1 MAAEGP
7 VLVIAGPGSGKT
19 RVLTHRIAYI
29 IETKKAKPEN
39 ILAVTFTNKAAQEMK
54 NRVEALLGEIN
65 RENNA
70 SKKETAFPAD
80 DADINQ
86 TLNSIYEDTKK
97 FPPGRSLSSE
107 DCDEKTRNSLESLP
121 TGQAGSDE
129 RPRRGGNFQFPVS
142 SFYIPH
148 SMFHFPTI
156 STFHSLCVKILR
168 REAEFIGYKKEFII
182 FDSDDQKSCVKKIL
196 KKLNLNDEQFNPKA
210 ILSEIGNAKNE
221 LITPESYGG
230 MAESYFQQV
239 SSKVYDLYQKELRQN
254 NSLDFDD
261 LIMQTIVLFLRRPE
275 ILEKYQDKFKYIM
288 VDEYQDTNHAQ
299 YKLINLLSRKHK
311 NIFVVGDDWQSIYR
325 WRGADIR
332 NILEF
337 EKNYPGAKT
346 ILLEQNYRS
355 TQEILDVSYSIISKN
370 INRKEKKLW
379 SEKKT
384 SQPIIVYEAA
394 DEKGEAEFIV
404 SQIAKMNSGENIK
417 LGDMAILYRTNA
429 QSRAVEETFLR
440 YGVPY
445 KIVGGLKFYARRE
458 IKDLIAYFRLIQNPD
473 DLSSF
478 ERIANVPKR
487 GLGKATLEKLIII
500 AREKKM
506 DIINLILESEHK
518 NIAKKRMADLV
529 RFADLIKECRQKSS
543 KMKISELLKYLLES
557 IEYKEYIID
566 GTEEGD
572 SRWENVREL
581 FTALEKYEKFF
592 AKEALKLFTEEVA
605 LATDL
610 DNVDDN
616 HDAATLMTLHSA
628 KGLEYDAVF
637 IIGLEEGL
645 LPHSM
650 SADNPADIEEER
662 RLCYVGITRAKSKV
676 YLLFARVRRIFGSS
690 QANYPSRF
698 ISDIPKHLVDFQNQG
713 YSYLRDEDDFIE
725 RD

>member
-1 MAAEGP
+1 MATEGP

-19 RVLTHRIAYI
+19 RVLTHRIVYI

-39 ILAVTFTNKAAQEMK
+39 ILAVTFTNKAAKEMK
-54 NRVEALLGEIN
+54 NRVEALLGEMN
-65 RENNA
+65 RENNTG
-70 SKKETAFPAD
+70 KKETDFPAD
-80 DADINQ
+80 DASINQ
-86 TLNSIYEDTKK
+86 TLNSIYEDNKELENNSSLQRGENEITNNPNYQYPAPDIYYSK
-97 FPPGRSLSSE
+97 FQIP
-107 DCDEKTRNSLESLP
+107 NSKF
-121 TGQAGSDE
+121 
-129 RPRRGGNFQFPVS
+129 N
-142 SFYIPH
+142 
-148 SMFHFPTI
+148 FPTI

-168 REAEFIGYKKEFII
+168 KKAEFIGYKKEFII
-182 FDSDDQKSCVKKIL
+182 FDGDDQKSCVKKIL
-196 KKLNLNDEQFNPKA
+196 KKLNLSDEQFNPKA

-221 LITPESYGG
+221 LITPEEYSG

-239 SSKVYDLYQKELRQN
+239 ASKVYDLYQKELRQN

-275 ILEKYQDKFKYIM
+275 VLEKYQDKFKYIM

-379 SEKKT
+379 SEKKA

-404 SQIAKMNSGENIK
+404 SQIAKMNSRENIK
-417 LGDMAILYRTNA
+417 LRDIAILYRTNA

-440 YGVPY
+440 YSVPY
-445 KIVGGLKFYARRE
+445 KIVGGVKFYARRE
-458 IKDLIAYFRLIQNPD
+458 IKDLIAYFRLIQNSD
-473 DLSSF
+473 DLASF
-478 ERIANVPKR
+478 ERIANVPRR
-487 GLGKATLEKLIII
+487 GLGKTTLEKLTVI
-500 AREKKM
+500 AREKDL
-506 DIINLILESEHK
+506 DIIDLILESKHK
-518 NIAKKRMADLV
+518 NIAKKRMADLA
-529 RFADLIKECRQKSS
+529 RFANLIKECRQKSS
-543 KMKISELLKYLLES
+543 KVKIRELLKYLLES
-557 IEYKEYIID
+557 IEYKEYIVD

-572 SRWENVREL
+572 DRWKNVQEL
-581 FTALEKYEKFF
+581 FTALEKYEKFN

-616 HDAATLMTLHSA
+616 HDAVTLMTLHSA

-650 SADNPADIEEER
+650 SADNPAEIEEER
-662 RLCYVGITRAKSKV
+662 RLCYVGITRAKTKV
-676 YLLFARVRRIFGSS
+676 HLLFARVRRIFGSS

-713 YSYLRDEDDFIE
+713 YSYLRDEDDFVE

>member
-1 MAAEGP
+1 MANIFKNLNEKQKEAVMATEGP

-29 IETKKAKPEN
+29 IETKKAQAEN
-39 ILAVTFTNKAAQEMK
+39 ILAVAFTNKAAKEMK
-54 NRVEALLGEIN
+54 NRVEALLGEIS
-65 RENNA
+65 RENNTD
-70 SKKETAFPAD
+70 KKEASFPAD
-80 DADINQ
+80 DLDINQ
-86 TLNSIYEDTKK
+86 TLNSIYENKK
-97 FPPGRSLSSE
+97 EVENNNQSL
-107 DCDEKTRNSLESLP
+107 TTHYSLL
-121 TGQAGSDE
+121 TTHYQ
-129 RPRRGGNFQFPVS
+129 
-142 SFYIPH
+142 I
-148 SMFHFPTI
+148 PTI
-156 STFHSLCVKILR
+156 STFHGLCVKILR
-168 REAEFIGYKKEFII
+168 KEAEFIGYKKEFII
-182 FDSDDQKSCVKKIL
+182 FDDDDQKSCVKKIL
-196 KKLNLNDEQFNPKA
+196 KRLNLSDEQFNPRA
-210 ILSEIGNAKNE
+210 LLSEIGKAKNE
-221 LITPESYGG
+221 LLTPESYGEI
-230 MAESYFQQV
+230 AESYFQQIA
-239 SSKVYDLYQKELRQN
+239 SKVYDLYQKELRQN

-261 LIMQTIVLFLRRPE
+261 LIMQTIILFLKHPE
-275 ILEKYQDKFKYIM
+275 ILEKYQDKFRYIM

-299 YKLINLLSRKHK
+299 YKLINLLSRKYK

-379 SEKKT
+379 SEKKA

-394 DEKGEAEFIV
+394 NEKGEAEFIV

-417 LGDMAILYRTNA
+417 LRDIAILYRTNA

-440 YGVPY
+440 YNVPY
-445 KIVGGLKFYARRE
+445 KIVGGVKFYARRE
-458 IKDLIAYFRLIQNPD
+458 IKNLIAYFRLIQNSD
-473 DLSSF
+473 DLASF

-487 GLGKATLEKLIII
+487 GLGKTTLEKLIII
-500 AREKKM
+500 AREKKL

-518 NIAKKRMADLV
+518 NITKKRMADLV
-529 RFADLIKECRQKSS
+529 RFANLIKECREKSS
-543 KMKISELLKYLLES
+543 KIKISELLEFLLEN
-557 IEYKEYIID
+557 INYKDYIID

-572 SRWENVREL
+572 DRWKNVQEL
-581 FTALEKYEKFF
+581 FTALEKYGRFN

-610 DNVDDN
+610 DNMDDN
-616 HDAATLMTLHSA
+616 HDAVTLMTLHSA

-645 LPHSM
+645 LPHSL
-650 SADNPADIEEER
+650 SIDNPAEIEEER

-676 YLLFARVRRIFGSS
+676 HLLFARVRRIFGGS

-698 ISDIPKHLVDFQNQG
+698 IYDIPKHLIDFQNQE

-725 RD
+725 ID

>member
-1 MAAEGP
+1 MENIFKNLNEKQKEAVMTAEGP

-19 RVLTHRIAYI
+19 RVLTHRIVYI
-29 IETKKAKPEN
+29 IETKKARPEN

-54 NRVEALLGEIN
+54 NRVELLLGEMN
-65 RENNA
+65 RENNTG
-70 SKKETAFPAD
+70 KKETDFPAD
-80 DADINQ
+80 DAGINQ
-86 TLNSIYEDTKK
+86 TLNSIYENAKEFDT
-97 FPPGRSLSSE
+97 FPSQS
-107 DCDEKTRNSLESLP
+107 
-121 TGQAGSDE
+121 SDE
-129 RPRRGGNFQFPVS
+129 RLRRGGN
-142 SFYIPH
+142 IPNYKF
-148 SMFHFPTI
+148 SAYGGSATGGNFPTI

-168 REAEFIGYKKEFII
+168 KEAEFIGYKKEFII

-221 LITPESYGG
+221 LITPEEYSG

-239 SSKVYDLYQKELRQN
+239 ASKVYDLYQKELRQN

-261 LIMQTIVLFLRRPE
+261 LIMQTIVLFLKHPE
-275 ILEKYQDKFKYIM
+275 ILEKYQDKFRYIM

-379 SEKKT
+379 SEKKA

-417 LGDMAILYRTNA
+417 LRDMAILYRTNA

-445 KIVGGLKFYARRE
+445 KIVGGVKFYARRE

-478 ERIANVPKR
+478 ERIANVPRR
-487 GLGKATLEKLIII
+487 GLGKTTLEKLTGV
-500 AREKKM
+500 AREKNL
-506 DIINLILESEHK
+506 DIIDLILESEHK
-518 NIAKKRMADLV
+518 NIAKKRMADLAE
-529 RFADLIKECRQKSS
+529 FANLIKECRQKSS

-572 SRWENVREL
+572 DRWKNTQEL
-581 FTALEKYEKFF
+581 FTALEKYGELN

-610 DNVDDN
+610 DDVNDD

-650 SADNPADIEEER
+650 SADNPAEIEEER

>member
-1 MAAEGP
+1 MEENIFKNLNEKQKEAVMATEGP

-29 IETKKAKPEN
+29 IETKKAQPEN
-39 ILAVTFTNKAAQEMK
+39 ILAVTFTNKAAKEMK
-54 NRVEALLGEIN
+54 DRVEALLREIN
-65 RENNA
+65 KSSNANN
-70 SKKETAFPAD
+70 KEIECSMD
-80 DADINQ
+80 DLTINQ
-86 TLNSIYEDTKK
+86 TLNSIYENSKESRWDENNSK
-97 FPPGRSLSSE
+97 FSAMGW
-107 DCDEKTRNSLESLP
+107 
-121 TGQAGSDE
+121 
-129 RPRRGGNFQFPVS
+129 
-142 SFYIPH
+142 
-148 SMFHFPTI
+148 HFPTI

-168 REAEFIGYKKEFII
+168 KEAESIGYKKEFII
-182 FDSDDQKSCVKKIL
+182 FDGDDQKSCVKKIL
-196 KKLNLNDEQFNPKA
+196 KNLNLSDEQFNPKA
-210 ILSEIGNAKNE
+210 ILAEIGNAKNE
-221 LITPESYGG
+221 LITPEEYGK

-239 SSKVYDLYQKELRQN
+239 VSKVYDLYQKELRQN

-261 LIMQTIVLFLRRPE
+261 LIMQTIILFLRHPE

-379 SEKKT
+379 SRKKAN
-384 SQPIIVYEAA
+384 QPIIVYEAA

-417 LGDMAILYRTNA
+417 LKDIAILYRTNA

-440 YGVPY
+440 YNVPY
-445 KIVGGLKFYARRE
+445 KIVGGVKFYARRE
-458 IKDLIAYFRLIQNPD
+458 IKDLIAYFRLIQNSD
-473 DLSSF
+473 DLASF
-478 ERIANVPKR
+478 ERIANVPRR
-487 GLGKATLEKLIII
+487 GLGKKTLEKLTGI
-500 AREKKM
+500 ARERKL
-506 DIINLILESEHK
+506 DIIDLILESEHK
-518 NIAKKRMADLV
+518 NIAQKRMADLAK
-529 RFADLIKECRQKSS
+529 FANVIKKCRQKSS
-543 KMKISELLKYLLES
+543 KIKIGELLEYLLES
-557 IEYKEYIID
+557 IAYKEYIID

-581 FTALEKYEKFF
+581 FTALEKYNKLN
-592 AKEALKLFTEEVA
+592 ARKALKLFTEEVA

-650 SADNPADIEEER
+650 SADNPAEIEEER

-676 YLLFARVRRIFGSS
+676 HLLFARVRRIFGGS

-725 RD
+725 SD

>member
-19 RVLTHRIAYI
+19 RVLTHRIVYI

-39 ILAVTFTNKAAQEMK
+39 ILAVTFTNKAAKEMK
-54 NRVEALLGEIN
+54 NRVEILLEEMN
-65 RENNA
+65 RENNT
-70 SKKETAFPAD
+70 SKKETGFPAD
-80 DADINQ
+80 GLDINQ
-86 TLNSIYEDTKK
+86 TLNSIYEDNKELENNSS
-97 FPPGRSLSSE
+97 PSRS
-107 DCDEKTRNSLESLP
+107 
-121 TGQAGSDE
+121 
-129 RPRRGGNFQFPVS
+129 NFQFPVS
-142 SFYIPH
+142 SF
-148 SMFHFPTI
+148 SAFGGQFPTI

-168 REAEFIGYKKEFII
+168 KEAEFIGYKKEFII
-182 FDSDDQKSCVKKIL
+182 FDGDDQKSCVKKIL
-196 KKLNLNDEQFNPKA
+196 KNLNLSDEQFNPKA

-221 LITPESYGG
+221 LITPEDYSG

-239 SSKVYDLYQKELRQN
+239 VSKVYGLYQKELQQN

-261 LIMQTIVLFLRRPE
+261 LIMQTIVLFLRHPE
-275 ILEKYQDKFKYIM
+275 ILEKYQEKFKYIM

-299 YKLINLLSRKHK
+299 YKLINLLSKKHK

-370 INRKEKKLW
+370 INRKDKKLW
-379 SEKKT
+379 SEKKAN
-384 SQPIIVYEAA
+384 QPIIVYEAA

-404 SQIAKMNSGENIK
+404 SQIAKMNSGENIRLK
-417 LGDMAILYRTNA
+417 DIAILYRTNA

-440 YGVPY
+440 YNVPY
-445 KIVGGLKFYARRE
+445 KIVGGVKFYARRE
-458 IKDLIAYFRLIQNPD
+458 IKDLIAYFRLIQNSD
-473 DLSSF
+473 DLASF
-478 ERIANVPKR
+478 ERIANVPRR
-487 GLGKATLEKLIII
+487 GLGKTTLEKLTVI
-500 AREKKM
+500 AREKDL
-506 DIINLILESEHK
+506 DIIDLILESKHK

-529 RFADLIKECRQKSS
+529 KFANLIKECRQKSS
-543 KMKISELLKYLLES
+543 KIKIGELLEYLLES

-572 SRWENVREL
+572 DRWKNTQEL
-581 FTALEKYEKFF
+581 FTALEKYKKFN
-592 AKEALKLFTEEVA
+592 AQEALKLFTEEVA

-610 DNVDDN
+610 DNVNDD

-650 SADNPADIEEER
+650 SADNPAEIEEER

-676 YLLFARVRRIFGSS
+676 HLLFARVRRIFGSS

-698 ISDIPKHLVDFQNQG
+698 ISDIPKHLVDFQNQE

>member
-1 MAAEGP
+1 MENIFKNLNEKQKEAVMAVEGP

-19 RVLTHRIAYI
+19 RVLTHRIVYI
-29 IETKKAKPEN
+29 IETKKARPEN
-39 ILAVTFTNKAAQEMK
+39 ILAVTFTNKAAKEMK
-54 NRVEALLGEIN
+54 SRVEALLEEIN
-65 RENNA
+65 CTNNA
-70 SKKETAFPAD
+70 NKKETDFPAD
-80 DADINQ
+80 NSDINQ
-86 TLNSIYEDTKK
+86 TLNSIYESNKK
-97 FPPGRSLSSE
+97 SYAFPSQS
-107 DCDEKTRNSLESLP
+107 
-121 TGQAGSDE
+121 SDE
-129 RPRRGGNFQFPVS
+129 RLRRGEKLPITNYQLLITN
-142 SFYIPH
+142 YN
-148 SMFHFPTI
+148 FPTI

-168 REAEFIGYKKEFII
+168 KEAEFIGYKKEFII

-196 KKLNLNDEQFNPKA
+196 RNLNLSDEQFNPKA

-221 LITPESYGG
+221 LITPEDYSG

-239 SSKVYDLYQKELRQN
+239 AGKVYDLYQKELRQN

-261 LIMQTIVLFLRRPE
+261 LIMQTIVLFLKHPE
-275 ILEKYQDKFKYIM
+275 ILEKYQDKFRYIM

-370 INRKEKKLW
+370 ISRKEKKLW
-379 SEKKT
+379 SEKKA

-417 LGDMAILYRTNA
+417 LKDIAVLYRTNA

-445 KIVGGLKFYARRE
+445 KIVGGVKFYARRE

-478 ERIANVPKR
+478 ARIANVPKR
-487 GLGKATLEKLIII
+487 GLGKKTLEKLTIA
-500 AREKKM
+500 AREKKS
-506 DIINLILESEHK
+506 DIIDLILESEHK

-529 RFADLIKECRQKSS
+529 EFANLIKECRRKSS
-543 KMKISELLKYLLES
+543 KIKIGELLEFLLEN
-557 IEYKEYIID
+557 INYKEYIID

-572 SRWENVREL
+572 DRWKNTQEL
-581 FTALEKYEKFF
+581 FTALEKYGKLNAE
-592 AKEALKLFTEEVA
+592 EALKLFTEEVA

-610 DNVDDN
+610 DSVDDD

-645 LPHSM
+645 LPHSL
-650 SADNPADIEEER
+650 SIDNPAEIEEER

-676 YLLFARVRRIFGSS
+676 HLLFARVRRIFGSS